1 MKKRIFAPIILSAL
15 LLSGCNFLPFG
26 PDKTSGSTQTT
37 NTSGTSGITTDEKA
51 PTVESVTIKPTSIK
65 LKPGASST
73 LTATVTGKN
82 NPSTEVTWSSSNTSV
97 VTVNGGVVTALSTAA
112 ANATA
117 TITATSKVDTSKSAS
132 CTVTILDPAALDDYT
147 LLVYLCGST
156 LEYGPEYNSWGYPTG
171 RNVIYGAASG
181 DIDEMLK
188 VSGQPDGVNI
198 VIETGGSEQ
207 WQNGK
212 IPNNQLGHF
221 TIRNKVLVADTHITN
236 ANMAASKT
244 LEDFLTWG
252 MGKYPAKKYG
262 LILWNHGGAV
272 HGVCSDENY
281 GGNDMLTT
289 SEVASALKN
298 SLLAAGADKFEWV
311 GYDACIMS
319 YADNISV
326 ISDYANYIISAQ
338 ESEEGDG
345 WAYDAW
351 LPTLFNNPNGSTLTL
366 LEKICTTFISQYSS
380 GNNDQTL
387 SVIDCSK
394 VADFIS
400 AFNSYTSNFTTKS
413 HFETI
418 STAFESTPLNKFG
431 EEVYGLA
438 DMISF
443 LTKMKTQFSSYS
455 TTELENATKAMV
467 AVNKYGTQ
475 YSSNKPCGVN
485 VFFAESLDS
494 DYPIQAYKTD
504 YTTADTKFSSWR
516 SLNINHSSDWARAS

>member
-1 MKKRIFAPIILSAL
+1 MKKRLFAPIILSAL
-15 LLSGCNFLPFG
+15 LLSGCNFLPFS
-26 PDKTSGSTQTT
+26 PNKTTSSTDST
-37 NTSGTSGITTDEKA
+37 NISGTTTDEKT
-51 PTVESVTIKPTSIK
+51 PTVDSVTLNQTSIK

-73 LTATVTGKN
+73 LSVSVTGKN
-82 NPSTEVTWSSSNTSV
+82 SPSSEVTWSSSNTSV
-97 VTVNGGVVTALSTAA
+97 ATVNNGKVTALSTAA
-112 ANATA
+112 ANATT

-171 RNVIYGAASG
+171 RNVLYGAASD
-181 DIDEMLK
+181 DIGEMLK

-198 VIETGGSEQ
+198 VIETGGSEK
-207 WQNGK
+207 WENGK
-212 IPNNQLGHF
+212 IPEDKLGHF
-221 TIRNKVLVADTHITN
+221 TIRNKTLVADTHITN
-236 ANMAASKT
+236 ADMGLSKT

-281 GGNDMLTT
+281 NGHMLTT

-298 SLLAAGADKFEWV
+298 SLLVAGADKFEWV

-319 YADNISV
+319 YADNVSI
-326 ISDYANYIISAQ
+326 ISDYANYIVAAQ
-338 ESEEGDG
+338 ESENGDG
-345 WAYDAW
+345 WAYDTW
-351 LPTLFNNPNGSTLTL
+351 LPTLFSNPNGSTLTL

-413 HFETI
+413 HFNDI
-418 STAFESTPLNKFG
+418 STAFENTSLNQFG
-431 EEVYGLA
+431 EQVYGLA
-438 DMISF
+438 DMLGF

-494 DYPIQAYKTD
+494 EYPIQAYKTD
-504 YTTADTKFSSWR
+504 YTTEDTKFSSWR
-516 SLNINHSSDWARAS
+516 SLNISHSSDWANSSSY